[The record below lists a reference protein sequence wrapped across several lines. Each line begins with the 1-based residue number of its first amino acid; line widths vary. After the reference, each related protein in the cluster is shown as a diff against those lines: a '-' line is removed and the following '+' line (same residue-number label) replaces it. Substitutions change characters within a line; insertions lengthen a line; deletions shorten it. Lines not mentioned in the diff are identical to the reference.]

1 MRPAPDPT
9 LPRPTATAIVDGAHL
24 VALILDDELDAALE
38 AGLME
43 FVDDPALAPAA
54 RGLILAMQR
63 RLREAWD
70 ARERYR
76 ARGARLARRKAV
88 RDGRRGAA
96 PVAAAGKPALP
107 PAAAAAL
114 ARAKAR
120 AGAP

>member
-1 MRPAPDPT
+1 MA
-9 LPRPTATAIVDGAHL
+9 TATVDGAHL
-24 VALILDDELDAALE
+24 VALILNDELDAALE
-38 AGLME
+38 VGLMD
-43 FVDDPALAPAA
+43 FADDPALAPAA
-54 RGLILAMQR
+54 RGLILATQR

-76 ARGARLARRKAV
+76 ARETRLARRKAA
-88 RDGRRGAA
+88 RDGRRGAT
-96 PVAAAGKPALP
+96 VAAVGKPELP